1 MSHLPVDEAAPRV
14 VVCDLQNEMSGL
26 IGLTGKSGRDSWRL
40 IGIYPLEGSA
50 LTLLMAQRIRKRRKR
65 KTKRTMRRRSRVIVR
80 LNDAVSYMPAFSD
93 MACVNITCMIGH
105 DKI

>member
-26 IGLTGKSGRDSWRL
+26 IGLIGLVGKSGRDSWRL

-65 KTKRTMRRRSRVIVR
+65 KTKRTMR
-80 LNDAVSYMPAFSD
+80 
-93 MACVNITCMIGH
+93 
-105 DKI
+105 